1 MWLEVIAIISFIML
15 MISIMMLKRKTLY
28 SYKNKS
34 DKTHEITAY
43 IIRSNK
49 QVIKHIVKVSTK
61 FIYQDNTYIIKESC
75 IFLKKIDGLL
85 KQCIIY
91 VEGNPNPYNFKTPN
105 EGLTQDEL
113 NTIYGSEFYKIL
125 VNCQYIGK
133 MIFIWLF
140 IFITMVMSV
149 LTFIFVL
156 FGVML

>member
-15 MISIMMLKRKTLY
+15 VFSIIMLKKKTLY

-34 DKTHEITAY
+34 NKSHEITAY

-49 QVIKHIVKVSTK
+49 QVIKHVVNVSTK
-61 FIYQDNTYIIKESC
+61 FIHQENTYIIKENC

-85 KQCIIY
+85 KQCILY
-91 VEGNPNPYNFKTPN
+91 VEGNPNPYSFTEPN
-105 EGLTQDEL
+105 IGITEEEL
-113 NTIYGSEFYKIL
+113 NTLYGSEFYKIL
-125 VNCQYIGK
+125 VKCQYIGK

-149 LTFIFVL
+149 LTFLFVL